1 LFLRRL
7 GGCLGRD
14 GTRHQVAEV
23 TSLGLVQ
30 MTRKRIGTGL
40 LEAFS
45 ETCEAC
51 QGRGLI
57 LRDVPVEPKKSDD
70 DSRRGGRR
78 GKGRGRGEDNR
89 RENGEPKAPTP
100 KDIAAMAPKKEQAE
114 AAEPSETPETPEPAS
129 TEPRAAQ
136 PAAEETPAKAARK
149 VKPEQPETEAR
160 PEQPEAVQPEQ
171 PESAEVSGKPAAA
184 AEEAESTQPPAPP
197 EKPKVVTRT
206 RRRSA
211 SRPAGPPAATTTGSD
226 EPTTGDVLAE
236 EPGAKG
242 QVGEIAETGQVEP
255 GTVDSEP
262 GTGASLTAM
271 EHVPIKKKGSRKR

>member
-1 LFLRRL
+1 M
-7 GGCLGRD
+7 
-14 GTRHQVAEV
+14 

-45 ETCEAC
+45 ENCDAC

-78 GKGRGRGEDNR
+78 GKGRGRDDSRGG
-89 RENGEPKAPTP
+89 NGAPKTPPSP
-100 KDIAAMAPKKEQAE
+100 KDIAAMARPDIPEPMEPEPTEPESEQKAASEPSSEPAETPRSSAPREKPAEAVE
-114 AAEPSETPETPEPAS
+114 AAEPEAAAESAEPPTAEPVETPESPKAEPV
-129 TEPRAAQ
+129 
-136 PAAEETPAKAARK
+136 ETPR
-149 VKPEQPETEAR
+149 T
-160 PEQPEAVQPEQ
+160 
-171 PESAEVSGKPAAA
+171 SAPQE
-184 AEEAESTQPPAPP
+184 PP

-211 SRPAGPPAATTTGSD
+211 SRPAGPP
-226 EPTTGDVLAE
+226 PTAPSGDSGPESASRTVLAE
-236 EPGAKG
+236 APVATG
-242 QVGEIAETGQVEP
+242 QVGAPADTGQVEP
-255 GTVDSEP
+255 GTVDAEP
-262 GTGASLTAM
+262 GTTASVTTV